1 MKKILYSLIIF
12 TLVIACQK
20 EHNFMTEISEYENPV
35 ESKSIEEIL
44 TSKAVIGKKL
54 PNPYSVDIMKQA
66 FNNLKMETKSGL
78 SEDCIEAT
86 HHYIVFKPSC
96 HAHYRSLIMDEELDF
111 YPYPLDPI
119 LR

>member
-1 MKKILYSLIIF
+1 MKRLLYLLILCSMMIS
-12 TLVIACQK
+12 CQK
-20 EHNFMTEISEYENPV
+20 EESFMMEIIEYENPA
-35 ESKSIEEIL
+35 ETKSIEEIL

-54 PNPYSVDIMKQA
+54 PNPYSVEIMKQA

-111 YPYPLDPI
+111 IHI
-119 LR
+119 L